1 MTQEKKHKPASRPS
15 VLSEEKIFDSDSD
28 DQQPHRSSV
37 KVVQPPEIKMAADR
51 KPRDALLRAQKL
63 KALVPKPLSEVD
75 SGEEETAKDKVNEE
89 ESDEGSEASSSS
101 GTKRPAPTKAAALPR
116 KKAKPT
122 PPTAIAPK
130 AFKPPSGFKKTTF
143 SSTDYAADST
153 TFLTED
159 LTGKQIWH
167 ITAPASVNIKD
178 IKPFNI
184 QDVRSGKPV
193 FSKNGIDYGFLTG
206 LHKTERLLLASEES
220 VEYAPTKAP
229 VSGTYHLRELGRSKV
244 RSAVDANKENESIR
258 FTAVSTVPSRK
269 PREQPTG
276 IRMRYQPYGSL
287 PMSKEGTSP
296 TSAPTFRIPGELPES
311 QLSKSERKKQRKEK
325 KTEEREA
332 SHDASA
338 MYIDQTPSSAVKNAS
353 SGTPA
358 KSASAVV
365 EATFEAATE
374 THVKEKNRKK
384 KKHKLVDETDS

>member
-1 MTQEKKHKPASRPS
+1 MSQQQKQKPAIRPS
-15 VLSEEKIFDSDSD
+15 VLSEEKIVDSDSD
-28 DQQPHRSSV
+28 DDQQPHWSSAKAV
-37 KVVQPPEIKMAADR
+37 ELPEIKMAADR
-51 KPRDALLRAQKL
+51 KKREALLKAQKQ
-63 KALVPKPLSEVD
+63 ALVPKPISEVD
-75 SGEEETAKDKVNEE
+75 SGEKETTEDEASEE
-89 ESDEGSEASSSS
+89 ESDDGSHASSPS
-101 GTKRPAPTKAAALPR
+101 GTKRPVPTKAAAPPR

-130 AFKPPSGFKKTTF
+130 AFKLPDGFEKAKL

-153 TFLTED
+153 AFLTED
-159 LTGKQIWH
+159 LTTKQIWH

-206 LHKTERLLLASEES
+206 LQKTEKLLLASEES
-220 VEYAPTKAP
+220 VEYAPAIAP

-244 RSAVDANKENESIR
+244 GNASDADKENGSVR
-258 FTAVSTVPSRK
+258 FTAVSTVPSKK

-276 IRMRYQPYGSL
+276 MRMRYQPYGSA
-287 PMSKEGTSP
+287 PMSKEGTSTIS
-296 TSAPTFRIPGELPES
+296 TSTFRIPHELPKS
-311 QLSKSERKKQRKEK
+311 QLEKSERKKQRKEK
-325 KTEEREA
+325 KTKERGA

-338 MYIDQTPSSAVKNAS
+338 MDIDQTPSSAVKNPS

-358 KSASAVV
+358 QTASAMV

-374 THVKEKNRKK
+374 TPVKEKKRK
-384 KKHKLVDETDS
+384 KKHKLVDEADL